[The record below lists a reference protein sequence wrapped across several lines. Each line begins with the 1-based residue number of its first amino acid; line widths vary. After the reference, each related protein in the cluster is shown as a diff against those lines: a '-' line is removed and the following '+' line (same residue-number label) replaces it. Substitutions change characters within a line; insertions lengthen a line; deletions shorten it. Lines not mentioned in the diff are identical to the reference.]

1 MKRFIVFVCF
11 VTLCSLS
18 QALSQAHAAV
28 TSKPCGELK
37 AEIEAK
43 IEANGV
49 QSYVVTIVG
58 NEEIENRTAVDG
70 KIVGS
75 CEGGTKKILYT
86 KNPKPAEP
94 HDAAE
99 SFTDEKTG

>member
-1 MKRFIVFVCF
+1 MKRFIVFLYV
-11 VTLCSLS
+11 VTLCSF
-18 QALSQAHAAV
+18 SQAHAAV
-28 TSKPCGELK
+28 KSCSELK

-43 IEANGV
+43 IKARGV
-49 QSYVVTIVG
+49 QSYEVTIVG
-58 NEEIENRTAVDG
+58 TQEIENRIAVDG

-94 HDAAE
+94 V
-99 SFTDEKTG
+99 TDEKAG